1 VVIKSKKIKKMK
13 ISALKIKGFRSFG
26 PEEVIIPIDEKLVG
40 FIGLNSAGK
49 TTSLEALRKLFGQS
63 LIDKEI
69 FRQDFHVGKEEKLDE
84 ITERTLSIEVRID
97 FDEEEKDG
105 IPHFFSDMVVDEEDG
120 NPYLRLRVEAN
131 WKKSDYEP
139 EGEIDNKVYVIKVA
153 EGTAEEEGSKQI
165 FPNHFRRLIQII
177 YVPAIR
183 RPAEQLK
190 YVSGSILFRVLKK
203 IKWDDS
209 FKAEF
214 DGKIEE
220 INNAFKSLSEFSTV
234 QNSITEF
241 WQQFHKDERYKDTT
255 LGFGGSDFDSI
266 LKKLEISF
274 SPSGTHK
281 AYKIDELGEGY
292 RSLFYLTLVCAL
304 LEIEEKLAENDDEE
318 NIGINRPL
326 LTILAIEEPENHIA
340 PQLLGRVI
348 KILKTIASKDNSQ
361 VFISSHTPA
370 IVKRLNPESILH
382 FRITNKYETEVN
394 KILLPEK
401 TDEAYKYV
409 KEAVHNYPELYFA
422 RLVVI
427 GEGDSE
433 EVIFN
438 RLMEVMEV
446 DFDDNIINFAP
457 LGHRFVHHI
466 WRLLETLHI
475 PYVTLL
481 DLDQEREGGG
491 WGRIK
496 YAAKQLIKI
505 GIKKE
510 ELLKL
515 SDDSILSD
523 KALNDMHTWSL
534 LEKDSIKNLNG
545 WVDYLKKYNIF
556 YSNPLDLDFLMLTHY
571 QEFYK
576 KAIPKNGG
584 PQIPDE
590 TKEAKKFNE
599 KVTTSIQATLKSEKS
614 TGDTYSEDEKKLM
627 IWYNYHFLGRGK
639 PTTHIQVLS
648 SMTDKEIKNNLP
660 QVFTEIFDCISSLLN
675 PDEANEAN

>member
-1 VVIKSKKIKKMK
+1 MK

-26 PEEVIIPIDEKLVG
+26 PDEVNIPIDEKLVG

-49 TTSLEALRKLFGQS
+49 TTSLEAMRKLFGQS
-63 LIDKEI
+63 LADREI
-69 FRQDFHVGKEEKLDE
+69 FRQDFHIGKDENLDE
-84 ITERTLSIEVRID
+84 ITERVLSIEARID
-97 FDEEEKDG
+97 FDDEEKEAV
-105 IPHFFSDMVVDEEDG
+105 PHFFSDMVVDEEDK
-120 NPYLRLRVEAN
+120 NPYLRLRLEAT
-131 WKKSDYEP
+131 WEKSDYEP
-139 EGEIDNKVYVIKVA
+139 EGEVDYKVYFIKVA
-153 EGTAEEEGSKQI
+153 EGTLEEEDSKQI
-165 FPNHFRRLIQII
+165 FPNHFRRLIQIL

-203 IKWDDS
+203 IKWDDA

-214 DGKIEE
+214 DGKINE
-220 INNAFKSLSEFSTV
+220 INDAFRGLSEFSTV
-234 QNSITEF
+234 QTSITEF
-241 WQQFHKDERYKDTT
+241 WQLFHKDERYKDTS

-274 SPSGTHK
+274 SPTGTHK
-281 AYKIDELGEGY
+281 TYKIDELGEGY

-304 LEIEEKLAENDDEE
+304 LDIEEKLAENEDEG

-361 VFISSHTPA
+361 VLLSSHTPA

-382 FRITNKYETEVN
+382 FRITEKYETEVN
-394 KILLPEK
+394 KILLPKK

-446 DFDDNIINFAP
+446 DFDDNIITFAP
-457 LGHRFVHHI
+457 LGHRFVNHI
-466 WRLLETLHI
+466 WKLLETLHI

-481 DLDQEREGGG
+481 DLDVEREGGG

-496 YAAKQLIKI
+496 YALKQLISI
-505 GIKKE
+505 GTKKE

-523 KALNDMHTWSL
+523 DALNNMHTWSL

-545 WVDYLKKYNIF
+545 WADYLKKYNIF

-571 QEFYK
+571 PEFYK

-590 TKEAKKFNE
+590 TTEIEKFKE
-599 KVTTSIQATLKSEKS
+599 KVTASIQATLKSEKA
-614 TGDTYSEDEKKLM
+614 TAETYSEDEKKLM

-648 SMTDKEIKNNLP
+648 SMTDEEIKDNLP
-660 QVFTEIFDCISSLLN
+660 KVFTEIFDTISSLLKTQ
-675 PDEANEAN
+675 